1 MSEAVPSLVQPDWL
15 ESHLDDP
22 NLRIIA
28 LNWTDSVNYDQAHIP
43 GAIFW
48 DWKDMLWDPMVRDF
62 PDPATFAARCG
73 AAGIGNDTHVV
84 FYGDPAV
91 QFGTYAWWVFNY
103 CSHPKASVLNGAR
116 MRWEKEGRPMTQ
128 DVPDIA
134 AVDYVPVEQPAT
146 GHMRA
151 MRDDV
156 LASLDDAGTVI
167 LDHRSPEEYR
177 GELLSPPGTPNHG
190 AERLGH
196 IPGAKH
202 LHFEDLVGEDT
213 SFKSPDELRAMLEAR
228 GATPEKRIISY
239 CRLSHRATLAYFAL
253 TQLLGYE
260 DVRSYDGSWTEWGSV
275 VGVPIEK

>member
-1 MSEAVPSLVQPDWL
+1 MSRNVPALVQPDWL
-15 ESHLDDP
+15 ESHLDDS

-28 LNWTDSVNYDQAHIP
+28 LNWTDSVNYDKAHIP

-48 DWKDMLWDPMVRDF
+48 DWKDMLWDPAIRDF
-62 PDPATFAARCG
+62 PTPADFAARCS

-103 CSHPKASVLNGAR
+103 CGHANTSVLDGAR
-116 MRWEKEGRPMTQ
+116 MRWELEGRPMTQ
-128 DVPDIA
+128 DVPTIA
-134 AVDYVPVEQPAT
+134 PVTYRPTQHPGT
-146 GHMRA
+146 SHMRA

-156 LASLDDAGTVI
+156 LDALDDPNTVI

-202 LHFEDLVGEDT
+202 LHFEDLIGEDT
-213 SFKSPDELRAMLEAR
+213 SFKPADEIRAMLEAC
-228 GATPEKRIISY
+228 GATPDKSIISY

-253 TQLLGYE
+253 TELLDY
-260 DVRSYDGSWTEWGSV
+260 DSVRSYDGSWTEWGSV
-275 VGVPIEK
+275 VGVPIER